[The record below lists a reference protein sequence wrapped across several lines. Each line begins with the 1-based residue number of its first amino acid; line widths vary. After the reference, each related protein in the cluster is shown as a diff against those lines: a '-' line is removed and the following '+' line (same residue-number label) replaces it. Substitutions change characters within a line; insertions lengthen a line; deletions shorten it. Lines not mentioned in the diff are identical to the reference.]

1 MVPSTFR
8 LTVLQQALQKL
19 AGGIGGGEAAV
30 LRFYLLYVLFPVMGE
45 SREGFGC
52 LRRPDV
58 CSARS
63 YPESTALVFV
73 SYVHERGGSFG
84 CNFPATAQ
92 EWSVKWRGMRFSVV
106 LVRLVLVY
114 VLPALDACVLLHGGI
129 FVCCRF
135 FFLRRLC
142 CVHEKCGSGCC
153 CVGCTWRLSLFACC
167 NHCASFRAWG
177 LMIGRATQVFASVL
191 SDHRVCVFSLF
202 SLMACTIWRARRLLY
217 YWGGS
222 FLCR

>member
-84 CNFPATAQ
+84 CNFPASAQ

-106 LVRLVLVY
+106 LVRLVLVCVAGARCVRLVTRGY
-114 VLPALDACVLLHGGI
+114 LCVLS
-129 FVCCRF
+129 F
-135 FFLRRLC
+135 FF
-142 CVHEKCGSGCC
+142 S
-153 CVGCTWRLSLFACC
+153 
-167 NHCASFRAWG
+167 ASF
-177 LMIGRATQVFASVL
+177 VL
-191 SDHRVCVFSLF
+191 R
-202 SLMACTIWRARRLLY
+202 T
-217 YWGGS
+217 
-222 FLCR
+222 